1 MRGKGLVA
9 GIELVADKAT
19 RRAFDPKKA
28 IGAKATTLCQEEGVI
43 LRNLGDT
50 MAVCPPLI
58 ITEGEVD
65 DMFAR
70 LTRALDRAEAMV
82 RKDGLRD

>member
-1 MRGKGLVA
+1 MPGGRL
-9 GIELVADKAT
+9 
-19 RRAFDPKKA
+19 
-28 IGAKATTLCQEEGVI
+28 I